1 MKASPRQQQLLLD
14 LQELDT
20 RGARLRRQRQQIPE
34 LDDYAALDEDHA
46 AARARFMEAQ
56 RGLDSQQAE
65 LERIE
70 ADVRL
75 VGDRRVRDEQL
86 LAASTAAKEAQALQ
100 GELEL
105 LARRQNELEDRQLEA
120 METIEAAQVSFAEAE
135 QSLAQIEGRR
145 SELATTISS
154 EQARIDAESARTS
167 DEREGLAA
175 ELQRDVLEL
184 YEETR
189 ARTGLGAARLR
200 GDVSEG
206 SNMTLAP
213 GELATIRAAAPDE
226 IVFCPGSG
234 AILVRVAE

>member
-14 LQELDT
+14 LQDLDT
-20 RGARLRRQRQQIPE
+20 RGARLRRQRRQIPE
-34 LDDYAALDEDHA
+34 RADYAALDDAHA
-46 AARARFMEAQ
+46 AARERFMEAQ
-56 RGLDSQQAE
+56 RALDSQRAE

-70 ADVRL
+70 ADVKL
-75 VGDRRVRDEQL
+75 VADRRARDEQL

-100 GELEL
+100 GELDV
-105 LARRQNELEDRQLEA
+105 LARRQSELEGRQLEA
-120 METIEAAQVSFAEAE
+120 MEAIDETRASFAEAE
-135 QSLAQIEGRR
+135 QALAEIEDRR
-145 SELATTISS
+145 GELRARIASE
-154 EQARIDAESARTS
+154 EERIDAEIARTER
-167 DEREGLAA
+167 EREGLAA
-175 ELQRDVLEL
+175 ELQRDVLDL

-213 GELATIRAAAPDE
+213 GELATIRAAAPDD

>member
-34 LDDYAALDEDHA
+34 RADYAALDGDHA
-46 AARARFMEAQ
+46 AARERFMESQ
-56 RGLDSQQAE
+56 RNLDAQQAE
-65 LERIE
+65 IERIE
-70 ADVRL
+70 ADVQL
-75 VGDRRVRDEQL
+75 VVDRRARDEQL

-100 GELEL
+100 GELEVL
-105 LARRQNELEDRQLEA
+105 TRRQGELEDRELEA
-120 METIEAAQVSFAEAE
+120 MEAIEETQAGFAEAE
-135 QSLAQIEGRR
+135 GALASIEERR
-145 SELATTISS
+145 GELRSRIASE
-154 EQARIDAESARTS
+154 EERIDAEIARTER
-167 DEREGLAA
+167 EREGLAA
-175 ELQRDVLEL
+175 ELQRDVLDL

-213 GELATIRAAAPDE
+213 GELASIRAAAPDE

-234 AILVRVAE
+234 AILVRTEE